1 MKNATS
7 AAASAASL
15 LTALILSSCGNF
27 STTGQTAGTGPFDSR
42 GNYIEE
48 WAVNP
53 SKWRQGSSPR
63 PTRTTPPPVV
73 TPDIPAIA
81 KNEQPPSRSIP
92 LDTSRP
98 APTRPAPPQ
107 VVSKPKPKPAPA
119 KPKPKPS
126 TTVRHTVRKG
136 DTLYGLALKYKSSV
150 AAIQS
155 ANGIKGTII
164 QPGKVLTIPRR

>member
-48 WAVNP
+48 WADNP

-98 APTRPAPPQ
+98 APTPPPPPPGG
-107 VVSKPKPKPAPA
+107 S